1 MPPRITQE
9 SHRPRV
15 SDRTM
20 VDTCKTA
27 QACLVS
33 RFEWR
38 CRNRNRSAT
47 EMEKQNQ
54 RSWFRTHQRQA
65 SRLAPRGWKSRNV
78 SPLSVEGELF
88 SLTFP
93 FYRTGNTAQNPRLR
107 HFSWLFVA
115 TPTPPI

>member
-20 VDTCKTA
+20 VDVFKTA

-47 EMEKQNQ
+47 EMEKQK
-54 RSWFRTHQRQA
+54 STKLVEDT
-65 SRLAPRGWKSRNV
+65 SEPSVMLAPRGWKSRNL
-78 SPLSVEGELF
+78 SPLPVEGELF

-93 FYRTGNTAQNPRLR
+93 FYRTRRLQVLTLGR
-107 HFSWLFVA
+107 
-115 TPTPPI
+115 